1 MKRMGSTLIKVV
13 VCSSLVIIGI
23 LIGYV
28 THVII
33 QEDISESN
41 QEQVNTYPGGID
53 SNRRQPSSIEDGNPY
68 DTTKEYNEGEVEY
81 KPQGSN

>member
-1 MKRMGSTLIKVV
+1 MKGTWIKVC
-13 VCSSLVIIGI
+13 VCSSLIIIGI

-33 QEDISESN
+33 QDDISESN
-41 QEQVNTYPGGID
+41 QDQVNTFQD
-53 SNRRQPSSIEDGNPY
+53 EKNSNQRQPSFIEGGNSGHG
-68 DTTKEYNEGEVEY
+68 TTKEYNEDEVKS

>member
-1 MKRMGSTLIKVV
+1 MRGTWIKVC

-28 THVII
+28 THSII

-41 QEQVNTYPGGID
+41 QEQVNTYQNEVD
-53 SNRRQPSSIEDGNPY
+53 SNQRHPSFIEGGNPGHG
-68 DTTKEYNEGEVEY
+68 TTKEYNEGEVEY
-81 KPQGSN
+81 KSPGSN